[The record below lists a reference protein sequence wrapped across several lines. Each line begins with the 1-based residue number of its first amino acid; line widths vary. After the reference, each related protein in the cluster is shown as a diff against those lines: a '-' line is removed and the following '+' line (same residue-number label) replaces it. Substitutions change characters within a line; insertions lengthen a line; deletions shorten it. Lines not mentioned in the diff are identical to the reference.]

1 MLQRFIAETIIMFSC
16 LCDVT
21 NSETKGQ
28 MYFSYNSLL
37 ASRVHIL
44 YNLDQYF
51 FAYLIL
57 VKQSLLAAQYLG

>member
-1 MLQRFIAETIIMFSC
+1 MFSC
-16 LCDVT
+16 MCDVT

-57 VKQSLLAAQYLG
+57 V